1 MELSFRGLRETCGF
15 PKNLAPRLRRTCH
28 VLPQTL
34 RGAAGRRPGW
44 HGPAQEDSPP
54 ALPRFLLNH
63 PPSRERPLLFT
74 PPFQSERSSA
84 AVGPL
89 RKENWGA
96 DGTNAEKMPSQ
107 PAQTTGAKLRPGRG
121 CSGREDAAVLGPAT
135 KGDAEPGTPAAPPR
149 THLGGA
155 ARLRAGEDRGVATEN
170 RSKAAAKTLKTA
182 GPEQRKQTK
191 SMPAQ
196 APHQRAPR
204 QPPPRQQPRRAL
216 RPGGPR
222 GVPEG
227 RLTCP
232 RRRRPRGPARGAQ
245 GPPHAPG
252 CRPPLRTRVLPSVPR
267 PRDPA
272 SEPPLPGTPLLP
284 APTGRLARV
293 RTDSSA
299 ARGTLHV
306 AARPSSPP
314 LCGERRQG
322 DAGLP
327 RSAGGRDTGPMSRLE
342 GRRPRCACQPS
353 VAPAPDAHRKA
364 RTPRRPAA

>member
-1 MELSFRGLRETCGF
+1 MRISQESRSAFETDLPRSATNAARCRRET
-15 PKNLAPRLRRTCH
+15 PRVARTSPGGQSSRAASVSAEPPTLPGKTSSFH
-28 VLPQTL
+28 ASFSKRTVLSG
-34 RGAAGRRPGW
+34 RGASTERKLGCGRHQRGENAFPARANHRGKAPARPW
-44 HGPAQEDSPP
+44 VQ
-54 ALPRFLLNH
+54 
-63 PPSRERPLLFT
+63 RP
-74 PPFQSERSSA
+74 
-84 AVGPL
+84 
-89 RKENWGA
+89 
-96 DGTNAEKMPSQ
+96 
-107 PAQTTGAKLRPGRG
+107 RG
-121 CSGREDAAVLGPAT
+121 CSGPRTGNQGRRGA
-135 KGDAEPGTPAAPPR
+135 GDPRGPPR

-272 SEPPLPGTPLLP
+272 NEPPLPGTPLLP

-322 DAGLP
+322 EAGLP

-364 RTPRRPAA
+364 RTPGRPAA

>member
-1 MELSFRGLRETCGF
+1 MS
-15 PKNLAPRLRRTCH
+15 
-28 VLPQTL
+28 
-34 RGAAGRRPGW
+34 
-44 HGPAQEDSPP
+44 
-54 ALPRFLLNH
+54 LLN
-63 PPSRERPLLFT
+63 LIYKF
-74 PPFQSERSSA
+74 
-84 AVGPL
+84 
-89 RKENWGA
+89 
-96 DGTNAEKMPSQ
+96 NAIRNNIPTRFSIELEKM
-107 PAQTTGAKLRPGRG
+107 
-121 CSGREDAAVLGPAT
+121 VL
-135 KGDAEPGTPAAPPR
+135 
-149 THLGGA
+149 
-155 ARLRAGEDRGVATEN
+155 N
-170 RSKAAAKTLKTA
+170 FI
-182 GPEQRKQTK
+182 
-191 SMPAQ
+191 
-196 APHQRAPR
+196 
-204 QPPPRQQPRRAL
+204 
-216 RPGGPR
+216 
-222 GVPEG
+222 
-227 RLTCP
+227 CP

-327 RSAGGRDTGPMSRLE
+327 RSAGGRDTGLMSRLE